1 MHTRLSA
8 GFTMGLMLWT
18 GAAPRRESLRVTT
31 RAK

>member
-18 GAAPRRESLRVTT
+18 GTALAREHFRTT
-31 RAK
+31 STAR